1 MRVSSRQPRSTV
13 MLRGVVE
20 TEAELG
26 VTVHTRFFEV
36 VVSRVT
42 NPVSQEVKLFEP
54 RPIQPPIT
62 APPLT
67 PVEKPPILK
76 SHHQGNVVAAP
87 DEKFHV
93 KVARTVPVRPPHLS
107 VNVTEGVVMFAMK
120 TDPPAK
126 VEITVPTASA
136 FAGIVVELM
145 STVSDVVLVT
155 VTTFPSAFSWAT
167 YWLSSVV
174 QSPSSFVNQP
184 TSPSLIVFSGIPMIQ
199 LLRRSTEVGRHVV
212 LCDRYGRNGR
222 LASPAEDLVDRRV
235 DRGKAGRQERLNE
248 TAWHEPALGIDG
260 PTRAGRRA
268 EEADVRRPNE
278 DLGAGRSI

>member
-1 MRVSSRQPRSTV
+1 MCVSSRQPRSTV
-13 MLRGVVE
+13 MLRCVVE
-20 TEAELG
+20 TEAKLG

-54 RPIQPPIT
+54 RPIQ
-62 APPLT
+62 
-67 PVEKPPILK
+67 PPILK

-136 FAGIVVELM
+136 LAGI
-145 STVSDVVLVT
+145 
-155 VTTFPSAFSWAT
+155 
-167 YWLSSVV
+167 
-174 QSPSSFVNQP
+174 
-184 TSPSLIVFSGIPMIQ
+184 
-199 LLRRSTEVGRHVV
+199 
-212 LCDRYGRNGR
+212 
-222 LASPAEDLVDRRV
+222 
-235 DRGKAGRQERLNE
+235 
-248 TAWHEPALGIDG
+248 
-260 PTRAGRRA
+260 
-268 EEADVRRPNE
+268 
-278 DLGAGRSI
+278 